1 MPFIVIV
8 ELMMYSLSS
17 SVSILR
23 FIIASIQT
31 FRGSLVLGWDTE
43 SWEICSD
50 LAAMNVVDSFPLVI
64 TVRDE

>member
-17 SVSILR
+17 SVSILT

-43 SWEICSD
+43 SWEMSSD